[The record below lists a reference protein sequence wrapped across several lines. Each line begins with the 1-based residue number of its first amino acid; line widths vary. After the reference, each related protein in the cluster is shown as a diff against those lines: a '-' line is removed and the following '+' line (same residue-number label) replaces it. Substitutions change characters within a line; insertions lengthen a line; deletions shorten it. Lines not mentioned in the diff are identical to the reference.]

1 MSDNELEKIRQK
13 KAAMFLKIQNM
24 PSGIITIKNEQD
36 LAKLKTDF
44 SDKIIIIDFWAVWCS
59 PCKIFAP
66 VFQKLQQEY
75 NKDFIFAK
83 INVDE
88 NPLIAQ
94 SFGIASI
101 PTTIFLKA
109 GQLLR
114 KFVGVMNY
122 TNLKQVLEHFKLNV

>member
-13 KAAMFLKIQNM
+13 KAEMLLKMQSM
-24 PSGIITIKNEQD
+24 PREIINIKNEQD
-36 LAKLKTDF
+36 LTNLTKQF

-59 PCKIFAP
+59 PCKMFAP
-66 VFQKLQQEY
+66 TFEKLHQEY
-75 NKDFIFAK
+75 YRDFIFAK

-94 SFGIASI
+94 YLGISSI
-101 PTTIFLKA
+101 PTTVFL
-109 GQLLR
+109 QNNQVLR

-122 TNLKQVLEHFKLNV
+122 GTLKQIFEKFKKHA